1 MRGGD
6 ACDRTPAVLKRLG
19 PATCAVALVLMACGQ
34 PGIDV
39 QAQGGDEGFVPVVVD
54 VEGLSGAG
62 VSMTTDADGNPHLS
76 YLALPEEEGEEAAP
90 PDPLAPT
97 LPAVV
102 HAHLVDNVWTRDPV
116 ADEQEV
122 TEDDETAIA
131 VDADGI
137 HHVAWT
143 AGGQVLY
150 STNAEGEFL
159 EEPEVVTDAD
169 AAGVSIAADE
179 QGTPMVAFVEV
190 LTEPEGPD
198 ALVRVATRGAEGW
211 EVETAAES
219 VPDEPISTGIG
230 AGGGAVFVA
239 FGSAGESLV
248 AIPRGNRWFSETAD
262 PDGGAG
268 VSLALD
274 ADGVPHVSYS
284 SSGGAVREAHQAAD
298 GWEVSDVG
306 QGATDSATSIAVD
319 DAGVHHI
326 VWQTAE
332 GIAYAANPEGEF
344 AEQELPPTVEGGVQP
359 TVGARVEGSVYVA
372 WYDQTNGELQMAI
385 LSDTEPLL
393 AVPSPTA
400 APPGGGDGA
409 AACEPEGDVL
419 TIAAPPGALTDGF
432 DKDCL
437 AVEAGQPYTIEFDN
451 QDPGQIHNVNV
462 YPDES
467 SMEALLQPPFEGDIT
482 GPDSIAYEGD
492 PIEEPGD
499 LFFKC
504 DFHSTSMT
512 GTFVV
517 AEAGGG
523 GGGGGGS

>member
-1 MRGGD
+1 
-6 ACDRTPAVLKRLG
+6 VLKRLG
-19 PATCAVALVLMACGQ
+19 PATCAVALVLVACGQ
-34 PGIDV
+34 PDIDV
-39 QAQGGDEGFVPVVVD
+39 QVQGGDEGFVPVVVD
-54 VEGLSGAG
+54 VEGVSGAG
-62 VSMTTDADGNPHLS
+62 VSMATDADGNPHLT
-76 YLALPEEEGEEAAP
+76 YLALPEEEGEETAP

-97 LPAVV
+97 LPAVM
-102 HAHLVDNVWTRDPV
+102 HAHLVENVWTRDPV
-116 ADEQEV
+116 ADEQEIA
-122 TEDDETAIA
+122 EDDETAIA
-131 VDADGI
+131 VHADGV
-137 HHVAWT
+137 HHVVWT

-159 EEPEVVTDAD
+159 EEPEVVAEVD
-169 AAGVSIAADE
+169 AAGLSIAADE
-179 QGTPMVAFVEV
+179 QGTPIVAFVEPF
-190 LTEPEGPD
+190 TAGAEGPD
-198 ALVRVATRGAEGW
+198 ALVRVATPGEEAW

-219 VPDEPISTGIG
+219 VPDEPISTGVG
-230 AGGGAVFVA
+230 TAGGAVFVA
-239 FGSAGESLV
+239 FGSVGETLV
-248 AIPRGNRWFSETAD
+248 ATPRGDRWFSETAD

-284 SSGGAVREAHQAAD
+284 NSGGAVKEAHQAAD
-298 GWEVSDVG
+298 GWEVTDVG

-319 DAGVHHI
+319 DAGVNH
-326 VWQTAE
+326 VAWQTAE
-332 GIAYAANPEGEF
+332 GIAYATNAEGEF
-344 AEQELPPTVEGGVQP
+344 AEQELPPTVEGGIQP
-359 TVGARVEGSVYVA
+359 AVGARVQGSVYVA

-400 APPGGGDGA
+400 APPGGAAGA
-409 AACEPEGDVL
+409 AECEPEGDVL
-419 TIAAPPGALTDGF
+419 TIAAPPGAVSDGF

-437 AVEAGQPYTIEFDN
+437 AVEAAQPYTIEFDN

-462 YPDES
+462 YPDETS
-467 SMEALLQPPFEGDIT
+467 TEALLQPAGEGTIT
-482 GPDSIAYEGD
+482 GPDSTTYEGD

-504 DFHSTSMT
+504 DVHPTTMT

-523 GGGGGGS
+523 AGGGGS